1 MKISARRRPPRQR
14 KYRNLPT
21 GRFDSR
27 REAATYLRL
36 CAMQAATEARYR
48 VVKIERQVPFQLL
61 PRQLDERTG
70 RLIER
75 EVKYIADFV
84 VTYADDRVEVIDV
97 KSPVTKKLPTYI
109 IKRKLMLW
117 VHKIRIIEA

>member
-1 MKISARRRPPRQR
+1 
-14 KYRNLPT
+14 
-21 GRFDSR
+21 
-27 REAATYLRL
+27 
-36 CAMQAATEARYR
+36 MQAATEARYR
-48 VVKIERQVPFQLL
+48 VVRIERQVPFQLL

-84 VTYADDRVEVIDV
+84 VTYADDRIEVIDV
-97 KSPVTKKLPTYI
+97 KSPITKRLPTYI